1 MRLHPSLLSRQYRSR
16 DATTVRW
23 SVVLPLGLAP
33 LCACG
38 DGAPKP
44 GGGDSGAPASDTCA
58 TPFRYVHPDDADPI
72 DGVAVVGAW
81 NAWDPGVDRLTE
93 VSPGVWEGQ
102 VDLPLGPH
110 PYELV
115 ATIDWSVE
123 DAAVRF
129 CDPGAALLHCEDGYK
144 EPWDN
149 GWQHTCAPGT
159 TSTCQSLVVVQDCAV
174 PQLRL
179 AAVDRS
185 GAASGAV
192 ELRLALTAGAS
203 EVTALEVT
211 LDGQPLE
218 VERLATEAVVSLR
231 DLPGPRHTLRAV
243 ARDAEGRSSEAL
255 YVPLWLDQGAAP
267 TDRDPWLSGA
277 VYFAFLDR
285 LANGDPDNDT
295 PTGAS
300 LPMGEYQGG
309 DLRGL
314 RNMLPYLDDLGV
326 KTLWLSNLQ
335 DNAEGGWAGDCG
347 QTYAGYHAYWPDQSR
362 VIEEHFGD
370 EAELHALVDE
380 AHARGM
386 RVIMDWVANH
396 LHQDHP
402 AVAAHPEWFH
412 GQELCKDSARG
423 QQNWDRIPE
432 QCWFAPYLPDIDYG
446 QPDAMQMMVD
456 DALWWVKTFEFDGL
470 RVDAVKHMPHSVPWN
485 LEQRIRSEIEHQGAG
500 LGVEFWTVG
509 ETFDGTDRVAA
520 YISREGKPQLDGQF
534 DFPLYFAIDSVFIQ
548 GGGSM
553 RDIAGAVASGAA
565 AWGDEA
571 LMSAFLGNHDVSRFV
586 TKGTEGGAPACGDD
600 GVVRSAAPTADP
612 WVHERMKIAWT
623 TVFSLGQVPL
633 IYYGDELGLPGYT
646 DPDNRQPLWW
656 FTGDVEG
663 STTTVDDLAARIPAV
678 SAGVLGHVQ
687 ALGAARRAHPA
698 MRAARQTEWWLD
710 DHVWA
715 FAKSADDDHVLIVIN
730 RGAETTLTNALA
742 FAGLPTGGTWVD
754 LLSGERLTAT
764 GDQLRIPMNAVHSRV
779 LVPESGG

>member
-1 MRLHPSLLSRQYRSR
+1 MRALLSLSLPLSLL
-16 DATTVRW
+16 
-23 SVVLPLGLAP
+23 
-33 LCACG
+33 ACG
-38 DGAPKP
+38 GAGGKTGGGE
-44 GGGDSGAPASDTCA
+44 GGGDDAAPTCGQA
-58 TPFRYVHPDDADPI
+58 FRYLHPEDADPI
-72 DGVAVVGAW
+72 DGLAVVGAF
-81 NAWDPGVDRLTE
+81 NGWDPGADLLTE
-93 VSPGVWEGQ
+93 VSPGVWEGE

-115 ATIDWSVE
+115 AILDWSVD
-123 DAAVRF
+123 DAEVRF
-129 CDPGAALLHCEDGYK
+129 CDPGAAFVHCEDGYK

-149 GWQHTCAPGT
+149 GWQHTCAPGA
-159 TSTCQSLVVVQDCAV
+159 TSTCQSLVVVEDCAA
-174 PQLRL
+174 PEL
-179 AAVDRS
+179 ALSAVDRS

-203 EVTALEVT
+203 EITELDVT
-211 LDGQPLE
+211 LDGEPVE
-218 VERLATEAVVSLR
+218 VERLAIDAVVSLR
-231 DLPGPRHTLRAV
+231 GLTGPRHTLRAV
-243 ARDAEGRSSEAL
+243 ARDAEGRESDEL
-255 YVPLWLDQGAAP
+255 YVPLWLDQGAAES
-267 TDRDPWLSGA
+267 DRDQWLSGP

-285 LANGDPDNDT
+285 LANGDPANDA

-300 LPMGEYQGG
+300 LPIGEYQGG

-335 DNAEGGWAGDCG
+335 DNAEGGWDGDCDE
-347 QTYAGYHAYWPDQSR
+347 TYAGYHAYWPDESR

-370 EAELHALVDE
+370 EAELRALVDE

-396 LHQDHP
+396 LHEDHP
-402 AVAAHPEWFH
+402 AVAANPDWFH
-412 GQELCKDSARG
+412 GQEICKDSARG

-456 DALWWVKTFEFDGL
+456 DALWWVKTFELDGL

-485 LEQRIRSEIEHQGAG
+485 LEQRVRAEIEHQGVG

-520 YISREGKPQLDGQF
+520 YLTREGKPQLDGQF

-553 RDIAGAVASGAA
+553 RDIAGAVSGGAA
-565 AWGDEA
+565 AWGEDA

-586 TKGTEGGAPACGDD
+586 TRGTEGGATACGGD
-600 GVVRSAAPTADP
+600 GVVRSAAPTRDY

-633 IYYGDELGLPGYT
+633 IYYGDEVALPGYT

-656 FTGDVEG
+656 MTGDVEG
-663 STTTVDDLAARIPAV
+663 TTPTVEELSFRLLAE
-678 SAGVLGHVQ
+678 SSSVLLHVQ
-687 ALGAARRAHPA
+687 ALSTARREHPA
-698 MRAARQTEWWLD
+698 LRAAAQTEWWLD
-710 DHVWA
+710 DNLWA
-715 FAKSADDDHVLIVIN
+715 FAKSAGDDHALVVIN
-730 RGAETTLTNALA
+730 RGAENRLA
-742 FAGLPTGGTWVD
+742 NGLSFAGLPTGGAWRDVLSGD
-754 LLSGERLTAT
+754 LLYAD
-764 GDQLRIPMNAVHSRV
+764 GDSLVVPMGPVSSRV
-779 LVPESGG
+779 LVPE